1 MIDFVNAII
10 SGNLSEILGELYA
23 PTVAAV
29 AASWAILAFAAL
41 CQAIT
46 NIFLAVFNMSKRGQ

>member
-10 SGNLSEILGELYA
+10 SGDLSEMLGELYA

-29 AASWAILAFAAL
+29 AASWAILAFASL
-41 CQAIT
+41 CQALT
-46 NIFLAVFNMSKRGQ
+46 NCFLAVFNLSKRGQ